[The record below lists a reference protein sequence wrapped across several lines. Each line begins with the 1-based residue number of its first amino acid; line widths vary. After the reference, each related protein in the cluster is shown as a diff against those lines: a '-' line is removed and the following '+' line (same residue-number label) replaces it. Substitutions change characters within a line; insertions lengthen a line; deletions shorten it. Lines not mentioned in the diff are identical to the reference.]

1 VVTKPYASKEEQT
14 MNRVYTIFSE
24 LLKLC
29 PRYHFDKAVEQYSG
43 DRYVKTFT
51 TWQQFMAILYSQIT
65 QKDSLRD
72 IETGLSVHAARW
84 YHLGLSGIHR
94 STLSD
99 ANSKRDY
106 RMFEGLF
113 SHLVARCKNLTP
125 KHKFRFRNPLYA
137 IDASTID
144 LCLSVFP
151 WAKFRTTKG
160 AIKLHCL
167 YDHSGALPT
176 FLTVTDGKKHDV
188 RVVKDNT
195 FPLLPDS
202 IVSIDKAYIDYK
214 WLNSLDE
221 QEVWFVTRAKTNID
235 YAVVGQ
241 HPISSKRVWSDE
253 RISLQGPLTKS
264 KYSKEL
270 RLIRYYDDDR
280 QKTLTFLTN
289 NFKLAAT
296 TIAQIYKSR
305 WQIELFFKWIKQNL
319 KIKSFLGTSKNAVL
333 TQIWVAMCY
342 YLLLTYIKYQ
352 TKYGFSLLQLSR
364 VIREMLF
371 ERKALIDILTLKPD
385 RLKIRTEEPL
395 QGALF

>member
-1 VVTKPYASKEEQT
+1 VTKPHTIKEEQT
-14 MNRVYTIFSE
+14 MNRVYTMFSE

-29 PRYHFDKAVEQYSG
+29 PRYHFDKAVEQYQG

-51 TWQQFMAILYSQIT
+51 TWQQFMAILYSQIK

-72 IETGLSVHAARW
+72 IVTGLSAHAARW
-84 YHLGLSGIHR
+84 YHLGITGIYK
-94 STLSD
+94 STLCD
-99 ANSKRDY
+99 ANAKRDY
-106 RMFEGLF
+106 RIFEGLF
-113 SHLVARCKNLTP
+113 YHLLTRCKNLTP
-125 KHKFRFRNPLYA
+125 KHKFRFKNPLYT

-151 WAKFRTTKG
+151 WAKFRRTKG

-167 YDHSGALPT
+167 YNHSGALPT
-176 FLTVTDGKKHDV
+176 FMTITEGKRHDV

-221 QEVWFVTRAKTNID
+221 QGIWFVTRAKTNIV

-241 HPISSKRVWSDE
+241 HPITGKKVLSDE
-253 RISLQGPLTKS
+253 RIALQGVLTMP
-264 KYSKEL
+264 KYPKDL
-270 RLIRYYDDDR
+270 RLIRYYDEER
-280 QKTLTFLTN
+280 QKMLTFLTN
-289 NFKLAAT
+289 NFELAAT

-305 WQIELFFKWIKQNL
+305 WQIEVFFKWIKQNL
-319 KIKSFLGTSKNAVL
+319 KIKSFLGTSKNAVM

-352 TKYGFSLLQLSR
+352 TKYRFSLLQLSR

-385 RLKIRTEEPL
+385 RLKISEAVPI

>member
-1 VVTKPYASKEEQT
+1 
-14 MNRVYTIFSE
+14 M
-24 LLKLC
+24 
-29 PRYHFDKAVEQYSG
+29 
-43 DRYVKTFT
+43 
-51 TWQQFMAILYSQIT
+51 QQFMAILYSQIT

-72 IETGLSVHAARW
+72 IETGLSAHAAQW
-84 YHLGLSGIHR
+84 YHLGLSGIHK

-99 ANSKRDY
+99 ANAKRDY
-106 RMFEGLF
+106 QIFEGLF
-113 SHLVARCKNLTP
+113 YHLLTRCKNLTP
-125 KHKFRFRNPLYA
+125 RHKFRFKNPLYT
-137 IDASTID
+137 IDATTID
-144 LCLSVFP
+144 LCLTVFP
-151 WAKFRTTKG
+151 WARFRTTKG
-160 AIKLHCL
+160 AIKMHCL
-167 YDHSGALPT
+167 YDHAGALPT

-188 RVVKDNT
+188 RVVKDNS

-202 IVSIDKAYIDYK
+202 IVSVDKAYIDYK

-221 QEVWFVTRAKTNID
+221 QGVWFVTRAKTNID

-241 HPISSKRVWSDE
+241 HPISNKKVLSDE
-253 RISLQGPLTKS
+253 RISLQGPLTKT
-264 KYSKEL
+264 KYPKEL
-270 RLIRYYDDDR
+270 RLIRYYDEGR
-280 QKTLTFLTN
+280 KKRLTFLTN
-289 NFKLAAT
+289 NFKLAAI

-371 ERKALIDILTLKPD
+371 ERKAIIDILTLKPD
-385 RLKIRTEEPL
+385 RLKIRGEEAI
-395 QGALF
+395 QCFLF

>member
-1 VVTKPYASKEEQT
+1 

-29 PRYHFDKAVEQYSG
+29 PRYHFDKAVAQYQG

-51 TWQQFMAILYSQIT
+51 TWQQFMVILYSQIR

-72 IETGLSVHAARW
+72 IVTGLSAQAARW
-84 YHLGLSGIHR
+84 YHLGLTGIYK
-94 STLSD
+94 STLCD
-99 ANSKRDY
+99 ANARRDY
-106 RMFEGLF
+106 RIFEGLF
-113 SHLVARCKNLTP
+113 YHLLTRCKSLTP
-125 KHKFRFRNPLYA
+125 KHKFRFKNPLYT

-176 FLTVTDGKKHDV
+176 FLTITDGKRHDV

-195 FPLLPDS
+195 FPLSSDS
-202 IVSIDKAYIDYK
+202 IISIDKAYIDYT

-221 QEVWFVTRAKTNID
+221 QGVWFVTRAKTNID

-241 HPISSKRVWSDE
+241 HPISNKRVLSDE
-253 RISLQGPLTKS
+253 RISLQGVLTSS
-264 KYSKEL
+264 KYPKEL
-270 RLIRYYDDDR
+270 RLIRYYDEER
-280 QKTLTFLTN
+280 AKMLTFLTN

-319 KIKSFLGTSKNAVL
+319 KIKSFLGTSKNAVM
-333 TQIWVAMCY
+333 TQVWVAMCY
-342 YLLLTYIKYQ
+342 FLLLTYIKYQ
-352 TKYGFSLLQLSR
+352 TKYRFSLLQLSR

-371 ERKALIDILTLKPD
+371 ERKALIDILTLKLD
-385 RLKIRTEEPL
+385 RLKTSEAVPI

>member
-1 VVTKPYASKEEQT
+1 
-14 MNRVYTIFSE
+14 MNKVYTIFSE
-24 LLKLC
+24 ILKLC
-29 PRYHFDKAVEQYSG
+29 PRYQFDSAVQRHQG

-51 TWQQFMAILYSQIT
+51 TWQQFMTILYSQIT

-72 IETGLSVHAARW
+72 IVTGLSAHAARW
-84 YHLGLSGIHR
+84 YHLGLTGIHK

-99 ANSKRDY
+99 ANAKRDY
-106 RMFEGLF
+106 RIFEGLF
-113 SHLVARCKNLTP
+113 YHLLARCKNLTP
-125 KHKFRFRNPLYA
+125 KHKFRFKNPLYT
-137 IDASTID
+137 IDASTTH

-160 AIKLHCL
+160 AIKMHCL
-167 YDHSGALPT
+167 YDHSGALPS

-188 RVVKDNT
+188 CVVKET
-195 FPLLPDS
+195 SFPLSPDS
-202 IVSIDKAYIDYK
+202 IVSVDKAYIDYK

-221 QEVWFVTRAKTNID
+221 KGVWFVTRAKKNID

-241 HPISSKRVWSDE
+241 HPVTGKGVLSDE
-253 RISLQGPLTKS
+253 RISLQGPRTKTNYP
-264 KYSKEL
+264 KDL
-270 RLIRYYDDDR
+270 RLIMYHDEERK
-280 QKTLTFLTN
+280 KTLTFLTN
-289 NFKLAAT
+289 NFKLAAQ

-352 TKYGFSLLQLSR
+352 TKYGYSLLQLSR
-364 VIREMLF
+364 VIKEMLF
-371 ERKALIDILTLKPD
+371 QRKSLIDVLTLGPE
-385 RLKIRTEEPL
+385 RLRLVQSEAL

>member
-1 VVTKPYASKEEQT
+1 
-14 MNRVYTIFSE
+14 MNKVYTIFSE

-29 PRYHFDKAVEQYSG
+29 PRYHFDKAVERYQG

-51 TWQQFMAILYSQIT
+51 TWQQFTAILYSQIT

-72 IETGLSVHAARW
+72 IVTGLSAHAARW
-84 YHLGLSGIHR
+84 YHLGLTGIHK

-99 ANSKRDY
+99 ANAKRDY
-106 RMFEGLF
+106 QIFEGLF
-113 SHLVARCKNLTP
+113 YQLLTRCKNLTP
-125 KHKFRFRNPLYA
+125 KHKFRFKNPLYT
-137 IDASTID
+137 IDATTID

-160 AIKLHCL
+160 AIKMHCL
-167 YDHSGALPT
+167 YDHAGALPT

-188 RVVKDNT
+188 QVVKDNT
-195 FPLLPDS
+195 FPLLSDS

-221 QEVWFVTRAKTNID
+221 QGVWFVTRAKTNID
-235 YAVVGQ
+235 YVVVGQ
-241 HPISSKRVWSDE
+241 HLISSRRVLSDE
-253 RISLQGPLTKS
+253 RISLQGQMTKT
-264 KYSKEL
+264 KYAREL
-270 RLIRYYDDDR
+270 RLIRYYDEER
-280 QKTLTFLTN
+280 KRTLTFLTN

-364 VIREMLF
+364 VIREMIF
-371 ERKALIDILTLKPD
+371 ERKALIDILTLKHD
-385 RLKIRTEEPL
+385 RLKVREEYGF
-395 QGALF
+395 QEALF

>member
-1 VVTKPYASKEEQT
+1 VVTKPYTSKEEQT
-14 MNRVYTIFSE
+14 MNKVYTIFSE

-29 PRYHFDKAVEQYSG
+29 PRYHFDKAVEQYDG

-72 IETGLSVHAARW
+72 IVTGLSAHAARW
-84 YHLGLSGIHR
+84 YHLGITGIHK

-99 ANSKRDY
+99 ANAKRDY
-106 RMFEGLF
+106 QMFEGLF
-113 SHLVARCKNLTP
+113 YHLLTRCKNLTP
-125 KHKFRFRNPLYA
+125 KHKFRFKNPLYT

-202 IVSIDKAYIDYK
+202 IISIDKAYIDYT

-221 QEVWFVTRAKTNID
+221 HGIWFVTRAKSNID
-235 YAVVGQ
+235 YSVVGQ
-241 HPISSKRVWSDE
+241 HPISGKGVLSDE
-253 RISLQGPLTKS
+253 YISLQGQLTKT
-264 KYSKEL
+264 KYSKKL
-270 RLIRYYDDDR
+270 RLIRYYDEERD
-280 QKTLTFLTN
+280 KELTFLTN

-352 TKYGFSLLQLSR
+352 TKYSFSLLQLSR

-385 RLKIRTEEPL
+385 RLKMTVEDSI
-395 QGALF
+395 QGVLF

>member
-1 VVTKPYASKEEQT
+1 
-14 MNRVYTIFSE
+14 MNKVYTIFSE

-29 PRYHFDKAVEQYSG
+29 PRYQFDKAVEQYHG

-51 TWQQFMAILYSQIT
+51 TWQQFMAILYSQIK

-72 IETGLSVHAARW
+72 IVTGLSAHAARW
-84 YHLGLSGIHR
+84 YHLGITGIYK
-94 STLSD
+94 STLCD
-99 ANSKRDY
+99 ANAKRDY
-106 RMFEGLF
+106 RIFEGLF
-113 SHLVARCKNLTP
+113 YHLLARCKDLTP
-125 KHKFRFRNPLYA
+125 KHKFRFKNPLYT

-151 WAKFRTTKG
+151 WAKFRRTKG

-176 FLTVTDGKKHDV
+176 FMTVTDGKRHDV

-195 FPLLPDS
+195 FPLLSDS
-202 IVSIDKAYIDYK
+202 IVSVDKAYIDYN
-214 WLNSLDE
+214 WLKSLDK
-221 QEVWFVTRAKTNID
+221 QGVWFVTRAKVNID

-241 HPISSKRVWSDE
+241 HLITSKKVLSDE
-253 RISLQGPLTKS
+253 RIILEGVLTRA
-264 KYSKEL
+264 KYPKDL
-270 RLIRYYDDDR
+270 RLIRYYDEER
-280 QKTLTFLTN
+280 QKMLTFLTN

-319 KIKSFLGTSKNAVL
+319 KIKSFLGTSKNAVM
-333 TQIWVAMCY
+333 TQIWIAMCY

-352 TKYGFSLLQLSR
+352 TKYSFSLLQLSR
-364 VIREMLF
+364 VVREMLF

-385 RLKIRTEEPL
+385 RLKIRGDDPL

>member
-1 VVTKPYASKEEQT
+1 VVLKPYTSKEEQT
-14 MNRVYTIFSE
+14 MHRVYTIFSE

-29 PRYHFDKAVEQYSG
+29 PRYHFDKAVERHQG
-43 DRYVKTFT
+43 DRYVKSFT

-72 IETGLSVHAARW
+72 IVTGVSAHAARW
-84 YHLGLSGIHR
+84 YHLGLTGIHK

-99 ANSKRDY
+99 ANANRAY
-106 RMFEGLF
+106 QIFEELF
-113 SHLVARCKNLTP
+113 YHLLTRCKNLTP
-125 KHKFRFRNPLYA
+125 KHKFRFKNPLYT

-167 YDHSGALPT
+167 YDHSGSLPT
-176 FLTVTDGKKHDV
+176 FLTITDGKRHDV
-188 RVVKDNT
+188 RVVKDNAV
-195 FPLLPDS
+195 PLLPDS
-202 IVSIDKAYIDYK
+202 IVSVDKAYIDYT
-214 WLNSLDE
+214 WLNSLDM
-221 QEVWFVTRAKTNID
+221 QGIWFVTRAKTNID

-241 HPISSKRVWSDE
+241 HPVSGKGVLSDVRV
-253 RISLQGPLTKS
+253 SLQGPLTKT
-264 KYSKEL
+264 KYPKEL
-270 RLIRYYDDDR
+270 RLIRYHDEER
-280 QKTLTFLTN
+280 EKTLTFLTN
-289 NFKLAAT
+289 NFKLAAK

-305 WQIELFFKWIKQNL
+305 WQIELFFKWVKQNL

-371 ERKALIDILTLKPD
+371 ERKAIIDILTLKPD
-385 RLKIRTEEPL
+385 RLKLRQEEPL